1 MKLNQWLM
9 NLNKQPKYNGGIMS
23 QSRKDS
29 MLEAWVNI
37 AFGAIVAWI
46 ITYTATTYV
55 DDTKLAATI
64 SVIGCTVWSFI
75 RQYFVRRYF
84 NARIKSSEL

>member
-1 MKLNQWLM
+1 MSI
-9 NLNKQPKYNGGIMS
+9 NKQPNCIGVIMS

-37 AFGAIVAWI
+37 AFGAIIAWL

-55 DDTKLAATI
+55 EDPRIAATI
-64 SVIGCTVWSFI
+64 SVAGCTIWSFI

-84 NARIKSSEL
+84 NARAKSNTV

>member
-1 MKLNQWLM
+1 M

-37 AFGAIVAWI
+37 AFGAVVAWI

-64 SVIGCTVWSFI
+64 SVIGCSVWSFI

>member
-1 MKLNQWLM
+1 M

-37 AFGAIVAWI
+37 AFGAVVAWI

-55 DDTKLAATI
+55 DERIAA
-64 SVIGCTVWSFI
+64 V
-75 RQYFVRRYF
+75 
-84 NARIKSSEL
+84 A

>member
-1 MKLNQWLM
+1 M
-9 NLNKQPKYNGGIMS
+9 NINKQRKYTGVVMS

-37 AFGAIVAWI
+37 AFGAVIAWL

-55 DDTKLAATI
+55 HDTKIAATI
-64 SVIGCTVWSFI
+64 SVIGCTIWSFI

-84 NARIKSSEL
+84 NARNAEKII

>member
-1 MKLNQWLM
+1 M
-9 NLNKQPKYNGGIMS
+9 NISKQHKHNGIPMS

-29 MLEAWVNI
+29 MFEAWVNI
-37 AFGAIVAWI
+37 AFGAVVAWI

-84 NARIKSSEL
+84 NARNSEKIT

>member
-1 MKLNQWLM
+1 MSI
-9 NLNKQPKYNGGIMS
+9 NKQPKYIGVNMS

-37 AFGAIVAWI
+37 AFGAIIAWV

-55 DDTKLAATI
+55 DDPKIAATI
-64 SVIGCTVWSFI
+64 SVIGCTIWSYI

-84 NARIKSSEL
+84 NGRAESNNL